1 MVLGDRRYFSKKIH
15 GIWGEF
21 RDTLWI
27 GVISTP
33 KTERNIPTMS
43 DTNHTATPVET
54 ANEVVTAEVKV
65 AQNSHDHE
73 NKLSPAAEKLA
84 EELYKNMSMG
94 CDAYLDMLPRVE
106 DNRLKTDITA
116 AMCYYEKTIGKV
128 KQYLIDHGAQPAER
142 GMMAKM
148 ATKAGIAM
156 NTAMDNSNSHI
167 TEMLIE
173 GATMSVTTAEKLAN
187 HAEGKPDSREL
198 VEICRDWAKF
208 EQNHIDALKK
218 YL

>member
-1 MVLGDRRYFSKKIH
+1 
-15 GIWGEF
+15 
-21 RDTLWI
+21 
-27 GVISTP
+27 
-33 KTERNIPTMS
+33 MS
-43 DTNHTATPVET
+43 DTNHTATPVEMPVEA

-65 AQNSHDHE
+65 AQNSHSDE
-73 NKLSPAAEKLA
+73 KTLSPAAEKLA

-128 KQYLIDHGAQPAER
+128 KQYLLDHGARPAER

-156 NTAMDNSNSHI
+156 NTVMDNSTSHI

-187 HAEGKPDSREL
+187 HAEGKSECAEL
-198 VEICRDWAKF
+198 VGICRDWAKF

>member
-1 MVLGDRRYFSKKIH
+1 MFNTTDQTH
-15 GIWGEF
+15 
-21 RDTLWI
+21 
-27 GVISTP
+27 
-33 KTERNIPTMS
+33 
-43 DTNHTATPVET
+43 PVET

-65 AQNSHDHE
+65 AQNSHKNGE
-73 NKLSPAAEKLA
+73 SLSPAAEKLA
-84 EELYKNMSMG
+84 KELYKNLSMG

-116 AMCYYEKTIGKV
+116 ALCYYEKTIGKV
-128 KQYLIDHGAQPAER
+128 KEYLLDHDAQPTER

-156 NTAMDNSNSHI
+156 NTVMDNSNSHI

-173 GATMSVTTAEKLAN
+173 GATMSVTTAEKLSN
-187 HAEGKPDSREL
+187 HAEGKADCRDL
-198 VEICRDWAKF
+198 VGICRDWAKF
-208 EQNHIDALKK
+208 EENHIDALKK

>member
-1 MVLGDRRYFSKKIH
+1 
-15 GIWGEF
+15 
-21 RDTLWI
+21 
-27 GVISTP
+27 
-33 KTERNIPTMS
+33 MS

-65 AQNSHDHE
+65 AQNSHKNGE
-73 NKLSPAAEKLA
+73 SLSPAAEKLA
-84 EELYKNMSMG
+84 KELYKNLSMG
-94 CDAYLDMLPRVE
+94 CDAYLDMLPHVE

-116 AMCYYEKTIGKV
+116 AMCYYEKTIGKI
-128 KQYLIDHGAQPAER
+128 KQYLLDHGADPEER

-148 ATKAGIAM
+148 ATKAGIMM

-187 HAEGKPDSREL
+187 HAEGKPDCRDL
-198 VEICRDWAKF
+198 ADICRDWAKF

>member
-1 MVLGDRRYFSKKIH
+1 
-15 GIWGEF
+15 
-21 RDTLWI
+21 
-27 GVISTP
+27 
-33 KTERNIPTMS
+33 MS

-65 AQNSHDHE
+65 AQNSHSDE
-73 NKLSPAAEKLA
+73 KTLSPAAEKLA
-84 EELYKNMSMG
+84 EELYKNLSMG

-128 KQYLIDHGAQPAER
+128 KQYLLDHGAEPAER

-173 GATMSVTTAEKLAN
+173 GATMSITTAEKLAN
-187 HAEGKPDSREL
+187 HAEGKPDCAEL
-198 VEICRDWAKF
+198 VDICRDWAKF

>member
-1 MVLGDRRYFSKKIH
+1 MFNTTDQTH
-15 GIWGEF
+15 
-21 RDTLWI
+21 
-27 GVISTP
+27 
-33 KTERNIPTMS
+33 
-43 DTNHTATPVET
+43 PVET

-65 AQNSHDHE
+65 AQNSHKQRG
-73 NKLSPAAEKLA
+73 KLSPAAEKLA
-84 EELYKNMSMG
+84 EELYKNLSMG

-106 DNRLKTDITA
+106 DNRIKTDITA
-116 AMCYYEKTIGKV
+116 AMCYYEKMTGKV
-128 KQYLIDHGAQPAER
+128 KEYLTSHGAEPAER

-148 ATKAGIAM
+148 ATKAGIVM

-173 GATMSVTTAEKLAN
+173 GATMSITAAEKLAN
-187 HAEGKPDSREL
+187 HAEGKADCREL
-198 VEICRDWAKF
+198 VLLCRDWAKF

>member
-1 MVLGDRRYFSKKIH
+1 
-15 GIWGEF
+15 
-21 RDTLWI
+21 
-27 GVISTP
+27 
-33 KTERNIPTMS
+33 MS
-43 DTNHTATPVET
+43 DTNHTATPVETPVET

-65 AQNSHDHE
+65 AQNSHGTE
-73 NKLSPAAEKLA
+73 PLSPAAEKLA
-84 EELYKNMSMG
+84 EELYKNMTMG
-94 CDAYLDMLPRVE
+94 CDAYLDMLPRIE
-106 DNRLKTDITA
+106 DNRLKTDVTA

-128 KQYLIDHGAQPAER
+128 KQFLLDHGADPEER

-148 ATKAGIAM
+148 ATKAGIMM

-187 HAEGKPDSREL
+187 HAQGKPDCVEL
-198 VEICRDWAKF
+198 VDICRDWAKF

>member
-1 MVLGDRRYFSKKIH
+1 
-15 GIWGEF
+15 
-21 RDTLWI
+21 
-27 GVISTP
+27 
-33 KTERNIPTMS
+33 MS

-94 CDAYLDMLPRVE
+94 CDAYLDMRPRVE

-128 KQYLIDHGAQPAER
+128 KEMLLAGGAEPEER
-142 GMMAKM
+142 GKM
-148 ATKAGIAM
+148 ARMASRAGIAM
-156 NTAMDNSNSHI
+156 NVALDNTNSHI
-167 TEMLIE
+167 AEMLIE
-173 GATMSVTTAEKLAN
+173 GATMSITTAGKLAN
-187 HAEGKPDSREL
+187 HAEGKPDCAEL
-198 VEICRDWAKF
+198 VRLCRDWEKF
-208 EQNHIDALKK
+208 EQNHIEALKR

>member
-1 MVLGDRRYFSKKIH
+1 
-15 GIWGEF
+15 
-21 RDTLWI
+21 
-27 GVISTP
+27 
-33 KTERNIPTMS
+33 MS
-43 DTNHTATPVET
+43 DTNHTATPVETPVET

-65 AQNSHDHE
+65 AQGSHKTE
-73 NKLSPAAEKLA
+73 PLSPAAEKLA

-128 KQYLIDHGAQPAER
+128 KQYLLDHGADPEER

-148 ATKAGIAM
+148 ATKAGIMM

-173 GATMSVTTAEKLAN
+173 GATMSITTAEKLAN
-187 HAEGKPDSREL
+187 HAEGKPECHEL
-198 VEICRDWAKF
+198 VDICRDWAKF

>member
-1 MVLGDRRYFSKKIH
+1 
-15 GIWGEF
+15 
-21 RDTLWI
+21 
-27 GVISTP
+27 
-33 KTERNIPTMS
+33 
-43 DTNHTATPVET
+43 TNHTATPVET

-65 AQNSHDHE
+65 AQGSH
-73 NKLSPAAEKLA
+73 KTAPLSPAAEKLA
-84 EELYKNMSMG
+84 EELYKNMTMG
-94 CDAYLDMLPRVE
+94 CDAYLDMLPRIE
-106 DNRLKTDITA
+106 DNRLKTDVTA

-128 KQYLIDHGAQPAER
+128 KQYLLDHGADPEER

-148 ATKAGIAM
+148 ATKAGIMM

-187 HAEGKPDSREL
+187 HAEGKPDCRDL
-198 VEICRDWAKF
+198 VDICRDWAKF

>member
-1 MVLGDRRYFSKKIH
+1 MF
-15 GIWGEF
+15 
-21 RDTLWI
+21 DTTDH
-27 GVISTP
+27 S
-33 KTERNIPTMS
+33 S
-43 DTNHTATPVET
+43 PVAT

-65 AQNSHDHE
+65 AQNHSCTLPH
-73 NKLSPAAEKLA
+73 AAEKLA
-84 EELYKNMSMG
+84 EELHKNLNMG

-116 AMCYYEKTIGKV
+116 AMCYYEKLIGKI
-128 KQYLIDHGAQPAER
+128 KQYLLDHGANPEER

-148 ATKAGIAM
+148 ASKAGILM
-156 NTAMDNSNSHI
+156 NTAMDNTNSHI

-173 GATMSVTTAEKLAN
+173 GATMSITTAEKLAN
-187 HAEGKPDSREL
+187 HAEGKPECADL
-198 VEICRDWAKF
+198 VEYCRDWAKF

>member
-1 MVLGDRRYFSKKIH
+1 
-15 GIWGEF
+15 
-21 RDTLWI
+21 
-27 GVISTP
+27 
-33 KTERNIPTMS
+33 MS

-65 AQNSHDHE
+65 AQNSHKQSG
-73 NKLSPAAEKLA
+73 KLSPAAEKLA
-84 EELYKNMSMG
+84 EELYKNLSMG

-106 DNRLKTDITA
+106 DNRIKTDITA
-116 AMCYYEKTIGKV
+116 AMCYYEKMTGKV
-128 KQYLIDHGAQPAER
+128 KEYLTSHGAEPAER

-148 ATKAGIAM
+148 ATKAGIVM

-173 GATMSVTTAEKLAN
+173 GATMSITAAEKLAN
-187 HAEGKPDSREL
+187 HAEGKADCREL
-198 VEICRDWAKF
+198 VLLCRDWAKF

>member
-1 MVLGDRRYFSKKIH
+1 
-15 GIWGEF
+15 
-21 RDTLWI
+21 
-27 GVISTP
+27 
-33 KTERNIPTMS
+33 MS

-73 NKLSPAAEKLA
+73 NKLSSAAEKLA

-128 KQYLIDHGAQPAER
+128 KQYLLDHGAEPAER

-173 GATMSVTTAEKLAN
+173 GATMSITTAEKLAN
-187 HAEGKPDSREL
+187 HAEGKPDCREL
-198 VEICRDWAKF
+198 VDICRDWAKF
-208 EQNHIDALKK
+208 EQNHIAALKK

>member
-1 MVLGDRRYFSKKIH
+1 MTMF
-15 GIWGEF
+15 
-21 RDTLWI
+21 DTTDQT
-27 GVISTP
+27 TP
-33 KTERNIPTMS
+33 VE
-43 DTNHTATPVET
+43 TAPVET

-65 AQNSHDHE
+65 AQNSH
-73 NKLSPAAEKLA
+73 NSAGKLSPAAEKLA
-84 EELYKNMSMG
+84 EELYKNLSMG

-106 DNRLKTDITA
+106 DNRIKTDITA
-116 AMCYYEKTIGKV
+116 AMCYYEKLIGKI
-128 KQYLIDHGAQPAER
+128 KQHLLDHGAEPEER

-156 NTAMDNSNSHI
+156 NTVMDNSNSHI

-187 HAEGKPDSREL
+187 HAEGKPDCAEL
-198 VEICRDWAKF
+198 VDICRDWAKF

>member
-1 MVLGDRRYFSKKIH
+1 MF
-15 GIWGEF
+15 
-21 RDTLWI
+21 DTTDH
-27 GVISTP
+27 S
-33 KTERNIPTMS
+33 S
-43 DTNHTATPVET
+43 PVAT

-84 EELYKNMSMG
+84 EELYKNLSMG

-106 DNRLKTDITA
+106 DNRIKTDITA
-116 AMCYYEKTIGKV
+116 AMCYYEKLIGKI
-128 KQYLIDHGAQPAER
+128 KQYLLDHGAKPEER

-148 ATKAGIAM
+148 ASKAGIAM
-156 NTAMDNSNSHI
+156 NTAMDHSNSHI

-187 HAEGKPDSREL
+187 HAEGKDGYHEL
-198 VEICRDWAKF
+198 VEYCRDWAKF